1 MFESICLTSGDRFA
15 GMAVTPWLVS
25 FVVLLGIVGAWRL
38 YRWRWRP
45 RLELDHS
52 TPGRLKVR
60 NAGSARARRCRATL
74 LRLDR
79 FEDGAWRRLE
89 PGSGDCPMRWSDGS
103 NRRDLRR
110 GTEDE
115 IVLVAEDA
123 SLAAGRYRFE
133 VAVIDGEEKRARF
146 ELELGDERGE
156 P

>member
-1 MFESICLTSGDRFA
+1 
-15 GMAVTPWLVS
+15 MAVNPWLVS
-25 FVVLLGIVGAWRL
+25 FVVLLGLAGAWRL

-45 RLELDHS
+45 RLELDLS

-60 NAGSARARRCRATL
+60 NAGSATAKHCRTTL

-89 PGSGDCPMRWSDGS
+89 AGRGTVTMRWRDGS
-103 NRRDLRR
+103 TRRDLPP
-110 GTEDE
+110 GEDDE
-115 IVLVAEDA
+115 IVLAVGDDTLE
-123 SLAAGRYRFE
+123 AGRYRFE

-146 ELELGDERGE
+146 ELELGEERRE